1 MNIKTLVAA
10 FAVAAS
16 TVASASIFNW
26 TITGDYSADN
36 LLLQGYEG
44 STWLGEGNIK
54 SGDKKN
60 VDSAFKWESGTLYV
74 KNVDNNEDTWHQVG
88 SLNFKLTGYTGEG
101 ATTPGNYIKSGS
113 ATWDDIYAALT
124 GKNGYYDLTI
134 KAGTSDIATIR
145 LTSDVIPEP
154 TSGLMLLLGTGLLAL
169 RRKAVRA

>member
-1 MNIKTLVAA
+1 MNMKTIIAA

-26 TITGDYSADN
+26 TITGGYSADN

-60 VDSAFKWESGTLYV
+60 VDSAFKWENGTLYA
-74 KNVDNNEDTWHQVG
+74 KNADNTLDTWHQVG

-113 ATWDDIYAALT
+113 ATWNDIYAALKNSGSYDFT
-124 GKNGYYDLTI
+124 IKNGENTL
-134 KAGTSDIATIR
+134 ATIE

-154 TSGLMLLLGTGLLAL
+154 TSGLLLLLGTGMLAL

>member
-44 STWLGEGNIK
+44 TIWRGEGNIK
-54 SGDKKN
+54 PGDVKN
-60 VDSAFKWESGTLYV
+60 VDSAFKWESGKLYV
-74 KNVDNNEDTWHQVG
+74 KNVDYTLDAWHQVG

-113 ATWDDIYAALT
+113 ATWDDIYAAL
-124 GKNGYYDLTI
+124 KNSGSYDFTI
-134 KAGTSDIATIR
+134 KKGENTLATIK

-154 TSGLMLLLGTGLLAL
+154 TSGLLLLLGTGMLAL

>member
-26 TITGDYSADN
+26 TITDGYPADN

-54 SGDKKN
+54 PGDKKN
-60 VDSAFKWESGTLYV
+60 VDNVFKWESGKLYV
-74 KNVDNNEDTWHQVG
+74 KNVDYTQDTWHQVG
-88 SLNFKLTGYTGEG
+88 SLNFKLTEYTEEG
-101 ATTPGNYIKSGS
+101 ATTPDNYIKSGS
-113 ATWDDIYAALT
+113 ATWDDIYAALKKS
-124 GKNGYYDLTI
+124 GSYDFTI
-134 KAGTSDIATIR
+134 KNGTSDIATIK
-145 LTSDVIPEP
+145 LKSDVIPEP
-154 TSGLMLLLGTGLLAL
+154 TSGLLLLLGTGLLAL

>member
-1 MNIKTLVAA
+1 MNMKTIIAA

-26 TITGDYSADN
+26 TITGSYSADN
-36 LLLQGYEG
+36 LFLQGYEG

-60 VDSAFKWESGTLYV
+60 VDSAFKWENGTLYV
-74 KNVDNNEDTWHQVG
+74 KNVDNIKDTWHQVG

-113 ATWDDIYAALT
+113 ATWDDIYAAL
-124 GKNGYYDLTI
+124 KNSGSYDFTI
-134 KAGTSDIATIR
+134 KNSENTLATIK

>member
-44 STWLGEGNIK
+44 TIWRGEGNIK

-60 VDSAFKWESGTLYV
+60 VDNVFKWESGKLYV
-74 KNVDNNEDTWHQVG
+74 KNVDYTQDTWHQVG

-124 GKNGYYDLTI
+124 GKNGYYDFTI

-154 TSGLMLLLGTGLLAL
+154 TSGLMLLLGAGMLAL

>member
-26 TITGDYSADN
+26 TITGGYSADN

-44 STWLGEGNIK
+44 TIWRGEGNIK
-54 SGDKKN
+54 LGDVKN
-60 VDSAFKWESGTLYV
+60 VDSAFKWESGKLYI
-74 KNVDNNEDTWHQVG
+74 KNVDYPLDAWHQVG

-101 ATTPGNYIKSGS
+101 ATTPGDYIKSGS
-113 ATWDDIYAALT
+113 ATWNDIYAALKKS
-124 GKNGYYDLTI
+124 GSYDFTI
-134 KAGTSDIATIR
+134 KTGTSDIATIK
-145 LTSDVIPEP
+145 LTSHVIPEP
-154 TSGLMLLLGTGLLAL
+154 TSGLLLLLGTGMLAL

>member
-1 MNIKTLVAA
+1 MNMKTIIAA

-26 TITGDYSADN
+26 TITGGYSADN
-36 LLLQGYEG
+36 LFLQGYEG

-60 VDSAFKWESGTLYV
+60 VDSAFKWGNGTLYA
-74 KNVDNNEDTWHQVG
+74 KNVDNPQDTWHQVG

-101 ATTPGNYIKSGS
+101 ATGNYIKSGS

-124 GKNGYYDLTI
+124 GKNGYYDFTI

-145 LTSDVIPEP
+145 LMSDVIPEP
-154 TSGLMLLLGTGLLAL
+154 TSGLLLLLGTGMLAL

>member
-26 TITGDYSADN
+26 TITGGYSADN

-44 STWLGEGNIK
+44 TNWRGEGNIK

-60 VDSAFKWESGTLYV
+60 VDNVFKWESGKLYV
-74 KNVDNNEDTWHQVG
+74 KNVDYTLDAWHQVG
-88 SLNFKLTGYTGEG
+88 SLNFKLTEYTGKG
-101 ATTPGNYIKSGS
+101 ATGNYIKSGS
-113 ATWDDIYAALT
+113 ATWDDIYAELKNSGSYDFT
-124 GKNGYYDLTI
+124 IKNGENTLATI
-134 KAGTSDIATIR
+134 K

-154 TSGLMLLLGTGLLAL
+154 TSGLLLLLGTGMLAL

>member
-1 MNIKTLVAA
+1 MNMKTIIAA

-26 TITGDYSADN
+26 TITGGYSADN
-36 LLLQGYEG
+36 LFLQGYEE

-60 VDSAFKWESGTLYV
+60 VDSAFKWENGTLYV
-74 KNVDNNEDTWHQVG
+74 KNVDNTLDTWHQVG

-113 ATWDDIYAALT
+113 ATWDDIYAAL
-124 GKNGYYDLTI
+124 KNSGSYDFTI
-134 KAGTSDIATIR
+134 KKGENTLATIK

-154 TSGLMLLLGTGLLAL
+154 TSGLMLLLGAGMLAL

>member
-1 MNIKTLVAA
+1 MNMKTIIAA

-26 TITGDYSADN
+26 TITGGYSADN
-36 LLLQGYEG
+36 LFLQGYEE

-60 VDSAFKWESGTLYV
+60 VDSAFKWENGTLYV
-74 KNVDNNEDTWHQVG
+74 KNVDNTLDTWHQVG

-113 ATWDDIYAALT
+113 ATWDDIYAALKKS
-124 GKNGYYDLTI
+124 GSCDFTI
-134 KAGTSDIATIR
+134 KNGTSDIATIK
-145 LTSDVIPEP
+145 LMSDVIPEP
-154 TSGLMLLLGTGLLAL
+154 TSGLLLLLGTGLLAL
-169 RRKAVRA
+169 RRKTVRA

>member
-1 MNIKTLVAA
+1 MNMKTIIAA

-26 TITGDYSADN
+26 TITGGYSADN

-44 STWLGEGNIK
+44 TNWRGEGNIK

-60 VDSAFKWESGTLYV
+60 VDNVFKWESGKLYV
-74 KNVDNNEDTWHQVG
+74 KNVDYTLDTWHQVG

-101 ATTPGNYIKSGS
+101 ATGNYIKSGS
-113 ATWDDIYAALT
+113 ATWDDIYAAL
-124 GKNGYYDLTI
+124 KNSGSYDFTI
-134 KAGTSDIATIR
+134 KAGTSDIATIK
-145 LTSDVIPEP
+145 LTSHVIPEP
-154 TSGLMLLLGTGLLAL
+154 TSGLLLLLGTGMLAL

>member
-44 STWLGEGNIK
+44 TIWLGEGNIK
-54 SGDKKN
+54 PGDVKN
-60 VDSAFKWESGTLYV
+60 VDSAFKWESGKLYV
-74 KNVDNNEDTWHQVG
+74 KNVDYTQDAWHQVG
-88 SLNFKLTGYTGEG
+88 SLNFKLTEYTEEG

-113 ATWDDIYAALT
+113 ATWDDIYAALKKS
-124 GKNGYYDLTI
+124 GSYDFTI
-134 KAGTSDIATIR
+134 KNGTSDIATIK
-145 LTSDVIPEP
+145 LKSDVIPEP
-154 TSGLMLLLGTGLLAL
+154 TSGLLLLLGTGLLAL